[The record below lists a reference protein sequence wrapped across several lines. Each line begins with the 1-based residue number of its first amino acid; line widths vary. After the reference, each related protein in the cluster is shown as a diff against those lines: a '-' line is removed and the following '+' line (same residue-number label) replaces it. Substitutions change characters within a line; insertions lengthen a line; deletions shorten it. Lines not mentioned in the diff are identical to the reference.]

1 MGPDVITAEEMR
13 LMASAL
19 CFLALLQL
27 SCGFIVQQP
36 ALRSPVAHATGRH
49 LVALRMQ
56 EEPAAET
63 PPPVVTPPVVT
74 PPPAPKDEG
83 FDFTQYSL
91 TIGIATLFVI
101 VKTLSYF
108 GIIDTTGR

>member
-1 MGPDVITAEEMR
+1 
-13 LMASAL
+13 MALL
-19 CFLALLQL
+19 CLALLQL
-27 SCGFIVQQP
+27 SSGFMVQQP
-36 ALRSPVAHATGRH
+36 AVRLPAAHSVTGRN

-56 EEPAAET
+56 ETAPDAEPVADK
-63 PPPVVTPPVVT
+63 PPPVVT
-74 PPPAPKDEG
+74 PPPAPPKDEG